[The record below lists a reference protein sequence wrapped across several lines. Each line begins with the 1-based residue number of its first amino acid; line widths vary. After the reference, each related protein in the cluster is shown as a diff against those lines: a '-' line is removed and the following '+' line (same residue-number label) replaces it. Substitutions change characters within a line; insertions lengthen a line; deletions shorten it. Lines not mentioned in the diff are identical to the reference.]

1 MNPPSGVDLALMK
14 KWFSDLLPHFG
25 PVWKLSLPVI
35 LANGLQSLT
44 NITNLYFA
52 GQLGPVEIAA
62 IGISNSVNMLVLV
75 AFMSITAASMALAA
89 QAKGSRNEQDL
100 SRVAHQS
107 ISLGVLMWLVL
118 GTLGVIFAEP
128 LLTFLNGGGDPLAVE
143 LGTQYLQIMFAGII
157 FMVLNLTISSLMQG
171 AGDTVTPL
179 WIAVGMNI
187 INVILNYVFIFGF
200 GPIPALGVPG
210 AALGTV
216 LSRAIAAAAGIMI
229 MYSGRNIVRLGL
241 GSYRPNLAAFRE
253 ILSIGIPSGLQG
265 IVRNTSQL
273 LVIRIVT
280 ATAAGTLG
288 ASALSIGLQ
297 VESLAFMPG
306 LAISI
311 AATSVV
317 GQALGA
323 WNKREARLRGDA
335 AIILGM
341 LVMSAIA
348 IPLAIFAPQVMR
360 LFDPTA
366 NEILHA
372 AGTSY
377 IRINAAVLPF
387 LAYAMIANGALRGAG
402 DTTPGMWGAILSRWI
417 IVVPIAWFLA
427 LERGIGID
435 GVWYA
440 LAIGTVFQAGF
451 VLWNWQSTRWLR
463 ISLEKS
469 RLYRLHLR
477 GLPHDVM
484 HRYLDTVKVPLMA
497 AGASERITADRIEYR
512 LSRGSITVTVRS
524 GDYLLDDPDGL
535 FAHYV
540 EDGSVTGTA
549 LPA

>member
-1 MNPPSGVDLALMK
+1 MVK

-52 GQLGPVEIAA
+52 GKLGPVEIAA
-62 IGISNSVNMLVLV
+62 IGMSNSVNMLILV

-89 QAKGSRNEQDL
+89 QAKGSRNEHDL

-107 ISLGVLMWLVL
+107 ISLGVIMWLVL
-118 GTLGVIFAEP
+118 GTLGILFAEP
-128 LLTFLNGGGDPLAVE
+128 ILSFLNSGGDPLAVE

-157 FMVLNLTISSLMQG
+157 FMVLNLTVSSLMQG

-187 INVILNYVFIFGF
+187 INVFLNYAFIFGF
-200 GPIPALGVPG
+200 GPIPAMGVPG

-216 LSRAIAAAAGIMI
+216 LSRGIAAAAGIVI
-229 MYSGRNIVRLGL
+229 MYSGHNVVRLGL
-241 GSYRPNLAAFRE
+241 GSYRPNMAAFRE

-288 ASALSIGLQ
+288 ASALSVGLQ

-335 AIILGM
+335 SILLGM
-341 LVMSAIA
+341 LVMSLIA
-348 IPLAIFAPQVMR
+348 IPLAIWAPQVMR

-417 IVVPIAWFLA
+417 IVVPIAWYLA
-427 LERGIGID
+427 LQIGMGVD

-440 LAIGTVFQAGF
+440 LAIGTIFQAGF
-451 VLWNWQSTRWLR
+451 VFWNWQSPRWLR

-477 GLPHDVM
+477 GLPHEKM
-484 HRYLDTVKVPLMA
+484 HGFLDTVKVPLMA
-497 AGASERITADRIEYR
+497 AGASERVTAEHIEYR
-512 LSRGSITVTVRS
+512 FSRGSIRVKVS
-524 GDYLLDDPDGL
+524 AGDYQLHDPDNLLD
-535 FAHYV
+535 HYLAGGR
-540 EDGSVTGTA
+540 ETGEL